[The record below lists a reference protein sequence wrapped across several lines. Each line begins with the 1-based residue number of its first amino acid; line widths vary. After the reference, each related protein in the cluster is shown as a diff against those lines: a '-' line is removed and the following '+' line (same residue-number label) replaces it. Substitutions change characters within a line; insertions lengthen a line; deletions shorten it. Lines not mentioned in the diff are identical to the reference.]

1 MAKRCLHPYGR
12 MNLVEMMWSLKVIA
26 MTGWWLLVALATWG
40 VILCLLLSCLDLK
53 RIRRWVESK
62 SRV

>member
-1 MAKRCLHPYGR
+1 